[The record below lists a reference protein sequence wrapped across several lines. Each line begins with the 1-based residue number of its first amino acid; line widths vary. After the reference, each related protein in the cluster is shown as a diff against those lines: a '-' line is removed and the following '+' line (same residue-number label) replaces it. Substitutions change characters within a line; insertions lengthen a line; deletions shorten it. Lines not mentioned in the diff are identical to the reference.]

1 MRFALTNGLVL
12 TDAGFVEGRAVLV
25 ENGRISALPAAD
37 AVPGD
42 VVRHDLE
49 GAMLVPG
56 FIDTQVNGGGGV
68 LFNDA
73 PDVETIRAI
82 GAAHAAY
89 GTTGF
94 LPTLI
99 SDDLKVIEA
108 GIAAVDAA
116 IRAGVP
122 GVLGIHVEGPFI
134 NADRRGIHDAARI
147 RPLDD
152 AGLAA
157 LAGLRTGRTVV
168 TIAPEMTTP
177 DTVRR
182 MVASGLIVSAGH
194 SNGSY
199 AEISAAIDAGLTGFT
214 HLFNAMSQLGNREP
228 GAVGAALASEA
239 VWCGLIVDG
248 IHVSPVTMR
257 LALRCKP
264 ADRFML
270 VTDAMPTTGSARSD
284 FLLQGRRIFARDG
297 RLVDAEGTLAGSDL
311 TMIDAVRNAV
321 SLLGVGMATAFTMA
335 SAAPAAFLGLGAS
348 HGRIAPGHAAS
359 LLCIGDD
366 FEIRRSWI
374 DGRQVIGLP

>member
-42 VVRHDLE
+42 VACHDLE

-99 SDDLKVIEA
+99 SDDLRVIEA

-321 SLLGVGMATAFTMA
+321 SLLGVGMATAFAMA

-348 HGRIAPGHAAS
+348 HGRIAAGHAAS

>member
-321 SLLGVGMATAFTMA
+321 SMLGLGMETAFAMA

>member
-99 SDDLKVIEA
+99 SDDLRVIEA

-264 ADRFML
+264 ANRFML

-284 FLLQGRRIFARDG
+284 FLLQGRRIFALDG

-321 SLLGVGMATAFTMA
+321 SLLGVGMETAFTMA

-359 LLCIGDD
+359 LLCIGED